1 MRTVQHALGP
11 SIDAQQGLVAFAALD
26 RLEVAVEIDHLA
38 GLVVGTVLV
47 AYYLEDLAVDQTFV
61 VVVDNAVHNRL
72 DLVAGIVRPG
82 VLAVGTV
89 LVACQ
94 VLAAYC
100 LEDLVGI
107 DLEEAFV
114 D

>member
-1 MRTVQHALGP
+1 MRTVQRALGP
-11 SIDAQQGLVAFAALD
+11 SIDAQQGLVAFVAFD
-26 RLEVAVEIDHLA
+26 RLEVAVGIDHLA

-47 AYYLEDLAVDQTFV
+47 ACQVLVACYLEDLVVDQTFV
-61 VVVDNAVHNRL
+61 VAVDTAVHNQL
-72 DLVAGIVRPG
+72 DLVAGIVHPED
-82 VLAVGTV
+82 LAVGTV
-89 LVACQ
+89 LV
-94 VLAAYC
+94 AYC